1 MRANEYQTRAMSTR
15 LPSCEKKLNK
25 YGNPVGS
32 YFPDERYCFDNDDNL
47 PEFVEMLKS
56 RGYYIGEDGHIR
68 GKKGTLS
75 SKLMRNG
82 YYMTSAQYR
91 NKTYYFME
99 HRVVWCWHNGA
110 IPNGLVVNHKD
121 YNRSNNLIDNLE
133 LLTQKENTE
142 YSRCHFNP
150 CRGERGKGA
159 KFTDKQASAIK
170 TLGLNCG
177 WSANKIANLIGEQ
190 QYNVS
195 RIIRGERYA
204 SVPSYDDILKA
215 YPIIVDYT
223 RNKDIGELE
232 EIKNYL
238 LGLNGEVGELTDI
251 FKKVLY
257 HGKEYDP
264 IDVMLELGD
273 ILYYITSI
281 CNILGLDI
289 AEIMMNNN
297 AKLMARYSD
306 GYSVNAS
313 LNRIEEQAQQN
324 LDKLASRR
332 DRGVIDGNGDN
343 R

>member
-1 MRANEYQTRAMSTR
+1 
-15 LPSCEKKLNK
+15 
-25 YGNPVGS
+25 
-32 YFPDERYCFDNDDNL
+32 
-47 PEFVEMLKS
+47 
-56 RGYYIGEDGHIR
+56 
-68 GKKGTLS
+68 
-75 SKLMRNG
+75 
-82 YYMTSAQYR
+82 MTSAQYR

-238 LGLNGEVGELTDI
+238 LGLGGDDGFPGELAGIAFPRWRREAVKACGNAIVPQVALRI
-251 FKKVLY
+251 F
-257 HGKEYDP
+257 ET
-264 IDVMLELGD
+264 INEMLTINGGIRFFD
-273 ILYYITSI
+273 KSKAD
-281 CNILGLDI
+281 NPD
-289 AEIMMNNN
+289 
-297 AKLMARYSD
+297 
-306 GYSVNAS
+306 
-313 LNRIEEQAQQN
+313 IEENQN
-324 LDKLASRR
+324 DQRK
-332 DRGVIDGNGDN
+332 
-343 R
+343 